1 MGSMVRKKTDN
12 GLWGLPGGLMELGE
26 TLEEVAKRELFE
38 ETGLNAKSLELF
50 HIFSGKDL
58 YYQYP
63 NGDEVYNVVSAYLCS
78 DYVGVPKEDGD
89 EVQELRFFSYQEIPI
104 ELSPPDIP
112 VINKFLERVLK

>member
-1 MGSMVRKKTDN
+1 MVRKKTDN